1 MAVVERFPNE
11 CPKCGGEVVMID
23 YVSTG
28 DDFIEAGARTYSIV
42 CPNCMFGSSPNSRS
56 REEALQSW
64 EYTKELIHAEQDL
77 RRNRG

>member
-1 MAVVERFPNE
+1 MSVVERFPNE

-28 DDFIEAGARTYSIV
+28 DDFLEAGTRTYSIV
-42 CPNCMFGSSPNSRS
+42 CPNCMFGSAPNCRN

-64 EYTKELIHAEQDL
+64 EDTKAMLLAEFDL